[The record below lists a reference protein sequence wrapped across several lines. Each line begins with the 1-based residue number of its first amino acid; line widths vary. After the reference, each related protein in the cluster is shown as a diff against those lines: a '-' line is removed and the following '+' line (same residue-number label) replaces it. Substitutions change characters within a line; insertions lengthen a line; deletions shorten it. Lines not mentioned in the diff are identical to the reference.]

1 MEKLYLNI
9 NTLYFIE
16 IIQKIS
22 SLKLEIEQVLGFIWI
37 KFIKSKCILFFQ
49 KIYSNFQN

>member
-1 MEKLYLNI
+1 MEKLCLNI
-9 NTLYFIE
+9 NTWYFIE

-37 KFIKSKCILFFQ
+37 KFIKSKSIFSKNLF
-49 KIYSNFQN
+49 